1 MPFFDFLSPFSRR
14 LRVSTIPTADSTFGF
29 TGPEGRRSTRI
40 ERPVPLLI
48 TGQDGLG
55 QDFLER
61 TSAVSLNLHGC
72 RYPSRH
78 DTHVG
83 SWITLQ
89 IGDSGVGEIVTTVRA
104 QVRSVQIPRNPRD
117 LYHVGVQLE
126 KPANVWRIPS
136 PPPDWMTAAQRVA
149 GELPPSKEQTAAAT
163 GPGRAPTPEDMP
175 QPAGTSKETKENEA
189 APTNG
194 EADRRLLTEALAGL
208 ASSVVPASPAM
219 ATASNKSGFASP
231 NPEARL
237 NSGFVSASSEARTGA
252 AVAPAKIEPT
262 ANTAG
267 EFPGENIEAPSA
279 PAYERPSRVAITPE
293 KLLAALQPKIEKAAE
308 TAILAAI
315 SKHLSPA
322 LHAAINSLDEAREA
336 CVKQVEESF
345 TQQRSTVVHTSRE
358 ELLARLEDRLDEV
371 RGRWDAQLDGYRVR
385 AEEIV
390 HRIDRQAGA
399 AQKNLGD
406 AREVSER
413 AVREVQSK
421 ISTMVTEALA
431 QALREFDQGI
441 KQAAHMQ
448 LTNVL
453 EEVQGLT
460 REATAYLES
469 NVAEAR
475 ATVQT
480 AASEAISEFR
490 RQTEIHATV
499 TATDTTQRITSALAA
514 LDAEHRA
521 ACDSRRN
528 SIQSEVTRST
538 EQVTEQFRQ
547 GLRAFF
553 YSCLVAAVGAVEQ
566 HSQVTREGFQF
577 DPMSFLPPA
586 EK

>member
-1 MPFFDFLSPFSRR
+1 MPLFDFLSPFSRR
-14 LRVSTIPTADSTFGF
+14 PRVSTIPTADSTFGF

-48 TGQDGLG
+48 TGHDGMG
-55 QDFLER
+55 QEFLER

-104 QVRSVQIPRNPRD
+104 QVRSVQVPRNPRD

-136 PPPDWMTAAQRVA
+136 PPPDWLTAAQRVA

-163 GPGRAPTPEDMP
+163 GPGRAPTPEDI
-175 QPAGTSKETKENEA
+175 PAPPIATKETKVHESA
-189 APTNG
+189 TNG
-194 EADRRLLTEALAGL
+194 ETTDRKLLTEALAGL
-208 ASSVVPASPAM
+208 APSVVPASPAM
-219 ATASNKSGFASP
+219 ATTSKSGAAAAPSP
-231 NPEARL
+231 AKVEP
-237 NSGFVSASSEARTGA
+237 A
-252 AVAPAKIEPT
+252 AAQVAPT
-262 ANTAG
+262 FAG
-267 EFPGENIEAPSA
+267 TPQVEAASA
-279 PAYERPSRVAITPE
+279 AAYERPNRVAITPE
-293 KLLAALQPKIEKAAE
+293 KLLAAMQPKIEKAVE
-308 TAILAAI
+308 TAILAAVN
-315 SKHLSPA
+315 KHLSPA
-322 LHAAINSLDEAREA
+322 LHAAINTLDEAREA

-345 TQQRSTVVHTSRE
+345 AQQRSAVVHTSRE

-413 AVREVQSK
+413 AVREVQTR
-421 ISTMVTEALA
+421 INTMVTEALA

-441 KQAAHMQ
+441 KQASHMQ

-521 ACDSRRN
+521 ACDARRN
-528 SIQSEVTRST
+528 SIQSDVARST

-566 HSQVTREGFQF
+566 HSQATREGFQF
-577 DPMSFLPPA
+577 DPKNFLPP
-586 EK
+586 ET